1 MPALQDIL
9 ELVGTLDDSEGDNTP
24 RERFRKYLEKS
35 VGTIGAVRDSIETCI
50 RTSGP
55 QYNRAL
61 QDLINH
67 AARLIGF
74 SVAFGRYQ
82 GGQGQIGYDGLW
94 RLDDFSIV
102 AEVKTTDAYAI
113 KTATLIGCVDQL
125 ISDKQIPAWERA
137 LGLYVVARPD
147 VALKQLDSAIIA
159 ERRTHQLRV
168 ATVESILSIAELVQ
182 ERYITTKEALVLL
195 RPSGVLVD
203 DTVALLARV
212 ASQARQE
219 PDELPAPDV
228 SIGSA
233 PPLLQAGARLY
244 LLTPVR
250 DRENATGEKVIRD
263 LLDSGWYVFGD
274 RTPGRKNL
282 KPGDRICFY
291 WSGVGVVADAEVAN
305 APQRKKIGH
314 VREPER
320 FPWAFKVKNARYFD
334 KPVVI
339 DAALRAQLDGFK
351 GRDPDRAWAWF
362 VQGTHPV
369 TEHDF
374 QLLAPSA

>member
-9 ELVGTLDDSEGDNTP
+9 ELVGTLDDTEGDNTP

-74 SVAFGRYQ
+74 TVAFGRYQ
-82 GGQGQIGYDGLW
+82 GVQGQIGYDGLW

-113 KTATLIGCVDQL
+113 KTATLIGYVDQL
-125 ISDKQIPAWERA
+125 ISDKQIPKWERA

-147 VALKQLDSAIIA
+147 VALKQLDNAIIA
-159 ERRTHQLRV
+159 ERRTHQLRA

-182 ERYITTKEALVLL
+182 ERFITTKEALILL

-233 PPLLQAGARLY
+233 PPPLQAGARVY

-305 APQRKKIGH
+305 APQRKKVAH
-314 VREPER
+314 VHEPER

-334 KPVVI
+334 KPIVI